1 MRVETKD
8 QWVWGQTYSTDITPS
23 WIGGDGVFTEGVDAE
38 NNPILKRVPV
48 AASNPYASSFA
59 TVGVMLRTAAGRG
72 ISPPVLHVESEFI
85 VMEKLPSTWR
95 SAKLD
100 ELRNPYLLWAVLEQH
115 RKVHDIAVNELPS
128 VERRELIDSVFRM
141 REKCLSLNGSV
152 PRDVDRLLSELEP
165 FLGKVDSFHEPAVP
179 CHGDGAASNVLI
191 DTDATAGNVA
201 APLLTGWTVSGIM
214 DPLEEAGSI
223 LAEVGPF
230 CGVPERLISG
240 LGLSVEALPVAQ
252 TFSILDDLY
261 WSLIGL
267 WRSATAEDTS
277 VDYAKYGLWRLVK
290 ARNQLCLPIGPTSW
304 LARL

>member
-1 MRVETKD
+1 MNVETED
-8 QWVWGQTYSTDITPS
+8 QWVWGQTQETDITPS
-23 WIGGDGVFTEGVDAE
+23 WIGGDGVFTEGVDTA
-38 NNPILKRVPV
+38 NNPLLRRVPV
-48 AASNPYASSFA
+48 DASNPYASSFA
-59 TVGVMLRTAAGRG
+59 TVGVMLSAAARRG
-72 ISPPVLHVESEFI
+72 IAPPVLHVESDYI

-100 ELRNPYLLWAVLEQH
+100 ELRDPYLLWAVLEQH
-115 RKVHDIAVNELPS
+115 RKVHDIPLEALPS
-128 VERRELIDSVFRM
+128 VEKRELIDSIYRM
-141 REKCLSLNGSV
+141 REKCVSLNGSV
-152 PRDVDRLLSELEP
+152 PCDVDRLLSEIEP
-165 FLGKVDSFHEPAVP
+165 FLGKVDSFHESAVP

-191 DTDATAGNVA
+191 DTDVTPGNVSP
-201 APLLTGWTVSGIM
+201 PLLTGWTVSGIM

-223 LAEVGPF
+223 LAEIGPF

-252 TFSILDDLY
+252 TFAILDDLY

-277 VDYAKYGLWRLVK
+277 VDYAKYGLWRLIK
-290 ARNQLCLPIGPTSW
+290 ARNQLCLPFGPAAW